1 MLSPGSRFDPDLYPK
16 GSATPTFPAFS
27 MPLIPAAVSH
37 QARGGHISALFRALL
52 SLQPD
57 FGYLYPVLDPTA
69 SILEVLGWGWSSP
82 AALQQPCS
90 SLAAALQQPCSIP
103 ASGSL
108 ENPRETRGKRGTGS
122 AMSSARWHRAPLP
135 PGRALEATLGFSGPP
150 KRKGSSL

>member
-37 QARGGHISALFRALL
+37 QARGGGTSLL
-52 SLQPD
+52 YFGPFSHYSLTLVIYIPSLIPQRPSWRCWD
-57 FGYLYPVLDPTA
+57 GA
-69 SILEVLGWGWSSP
+69 G
-82 AALQQPCS
+82 AALQPCS
-90 SLAAALQQPCSIP
+90 SPAAALQQPCSIP

-108 ENPRETRGKRGTGS
+108 ENPRETRGKWGTGS